1 MSVITAV
8 AKAVAEGFKTAKNIV
23 AKPGKLTY
31 DMLKKY
37 SYKELIKKGF
47 SESTILSKVS
57 DYYLKNQRILTINN
71 LEGKTLSRALKLL
84 KRGNVS
90 QGVWIEKTQYDITKL
105 DVRALK
111 KISKSIGKDS
121 FANKILTEFQNGEIN
136 PYQLNHIL
144 HSYASNPSQYESA
157 NKVDTV
163 ELLVKDYN
171 ISG

>member
-1 MSVITAV
+1 MSIITEV
-8 AKAVAEGFKTAKNIV
+8 AKAVIKGVKTTKNIV
-23 AKPGKLTY
+23 SKPGKLTY

-47 SESTILSKVS
+47 RESSILSKVS
-57 DYYLKNQRILTINN
+57 DYYLKNQRILTINK
-71 LEGKTLSRALKLL
+71 LEGKTISRALKLL

-105 DVRALK
+105 DVRVLK
-111 KISKSIGKDS
+111 KISNAIGKDS
-121 FANKILTEFQNGEIN
+121 FAHTILTDFQTGRIN

-157 NKVDTV
+157 NKIETV

>member
-1 MSVITAV
+1 MSIITEV
-8 AKAVAEGFKTAKNIV
+8 AKAVAKGFKTTKTIV
-23 AKPGKLTY
+23 SKPGKLTY

-57 DYYLKNQRILTINN
+57 DYYLKNQRILTINEA
-71 LEGKTLSRALKLL
+71 EGKTISRALKLL

-105 DVRALK
+105 DVRTLK
-111 KISKSIGKDS
+111 KISSAIGKDS
-121 FANKILTEFQNGEIN
+121 FANKILTEFQNGLIN
-136 PYQLNHIL
+136 PYQLNKII
-144 HSYASNPSQYESA
+144 HSYASNPAQYEKSD
-157 NKVDTV
+157 KVETV